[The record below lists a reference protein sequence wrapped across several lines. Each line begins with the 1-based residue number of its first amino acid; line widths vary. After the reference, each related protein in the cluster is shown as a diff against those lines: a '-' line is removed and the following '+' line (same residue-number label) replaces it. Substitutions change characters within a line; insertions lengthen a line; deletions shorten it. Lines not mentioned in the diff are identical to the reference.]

1 MASVP
6 PLSAA
11 TEIIAPEDSVL
22 IIRAPGVRDMHIRVP
37 KGSEHRVT
45 VSYAPI
51 EMAQA
56 ERTQLCLISAG
67 HLVTVRTPHHGN
79 IMIPMMPTVF
89 LGADARPVIV
99 QRGEAAP
106 PARSG
111 EKPTPSGSLVE
122 PPSPHGEKPTP
133 SAIPVSR
140 KRTPSDS
147 LVERLHATRQGA
159 VEWEQRC
166 VQMVESYQALV
177 AVASC
182 PVCKTV
188 ALACPHFGP
197 YAISQW
203 TYSANYRGKNRAMT
217 LNILSMELRGLIQT
231 RRAALGG
238 DTFLG
243 ITRFFVD
250 AARRE
255 EFNRASLVPEW
266 WALDCRSAAFKGA
279 VESWRGLGWVSM
291 CFKNCGGV
299 VMFVHSRRLC
309 DEKRKNVNRSKRVI
323 AERFSTAAAAAALQE
338 LSKPGD
344 RVGIDALSPGVE
356 DVRRVEYSRD
366 FKTIREEVLV
376 DAIRAEAQVFGV
388 CALGPEA
395 ILADAVR
402 LLKKRSA
409 WWEY

>member
-6 PLSAA
+6 ALSAA

-106 PARSG
+106 PAPTPSGSLVDPPSRSG
-111 EKPTPSGSLVE
+111 EKPTP
-122 PPSPHGEKPTP
+122 P
-133 SAIPVSR
+133 AIPVSR

-147 LVERLHATRQGA
+147 LVERLHTTRQGA

-188 ALACPHFGP
+188 ALGCPHFGP

-238 DTFLG
+238 DTFMG

-344 RVGIDALSPGVE
+344 RVALSPGVE

>member
-6 PLSAA
+6 SLSAA

-67 HLVTVRTPHHGN
+67 HLVTVRTQHHGN

-106 PARSG
+106 PTPSHSG
-111 EKPTPSGSLVE
+111 EKQTPSNSLVEKPTPS
-122 PPSPHGEKPTP
+122 
-133 SAIPVSR
+133 IPVSHKE
-140 KRTPSDS
+140 KRTPSAS
-147 LVERLHATRQGA
+147 LVERLHTTRQGA

-166 VQMVESYQALV
+166 VQTVESYQALV

-182 PVCKTV
+182 PVCKTA
-188 ALACPHFGP
+188 ALGCPHFGP

-203 TYSANYRGKNRAMT
+203 TYSANFRGKNRAMT

-231 RRAALGG
+231 RRAAEGG
-238 DTFLG
+238 DTFMG

-291 CFKNCGGV
+291 CFKNCGDV

-309 DEKRKNVNRSKRVI
+309 DEKRKNVSRSKRVI
-323 AERFSTAAAAAALQE
+323 SERLSTAAAAAALQE
-338 LSKPGD
+338 LSRPVD
-344 RVGIDALSPGVE
+344 RIDALSPGVE

-409 WWEY
+409 WWQY